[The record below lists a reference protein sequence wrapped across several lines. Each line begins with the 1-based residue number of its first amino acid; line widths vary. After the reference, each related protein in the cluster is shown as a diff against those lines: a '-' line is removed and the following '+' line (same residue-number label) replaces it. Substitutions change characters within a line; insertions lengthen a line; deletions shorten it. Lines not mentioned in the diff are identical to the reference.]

1 MQVGRSHLTRRP
13 QTVLRRLDSQSSR
26 RCGSPDHSH
35 RRPAMLALVRAD
47 TSAAAAA
54 IVVDDHPVT
63 AYTTDHEPREQVA
76 CGMPTPAGGPSRVL
90 QQRFEQLPLLARN
103 DRLPRS
109 LDQIAVMRP
118 VAGDARAQEHLA
130 EVLWRPEVAAG
141 SANPAL
147 TPLGRNAVQ

>member
-1 MQVGRSHLTRRP
+1 
-13 QTVLRRLDSQSSR
+13 
-26 RCGSPDHSH
+26 
-35 RRPAMLALVRAD
+35 MLALVRAD

-76 CGMPTPAGGPSRVL
+76 CGMPTPAVGPSRVL

-103 DRLPRS
+103 DGLPRS

-118 VAGDARAQEHLA
+118 VAGDARLKSI
-130 EVLWRPEVAAG
+130 WRRFCG
-141 SANPAL
+141 DQKL
-147 TPLGRNAVQ
+147 PLGVRIPR

>member
-1 MQVGRSHLTRRP
+1 
-13 QTVLRRLDSQSSR
+13 
-26 RCGSPDHSH
+26 
-35 RRPAMLALVRAD
+35 MLALVRAD

-63 AYTTDHEPREQVA
+63 AYTADHEPREQGA
-76 CGMPTPAGGPSRVL
+76 CGMPTPAVGPSRVL

-103 DRLPRS
+103 DGLPRS
-109 LDQIAVMRP
+109 LDQIAVMGP

-141 SANPAL
+141 SANPAF